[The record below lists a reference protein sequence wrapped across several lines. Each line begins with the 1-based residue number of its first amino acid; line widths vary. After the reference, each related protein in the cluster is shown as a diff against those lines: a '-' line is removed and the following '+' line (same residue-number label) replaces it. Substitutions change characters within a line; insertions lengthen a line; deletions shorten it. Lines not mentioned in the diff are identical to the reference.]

1 MSSETSTGPTDRAS
15 GAARPPSE
23 RPGGRDEPQGP
34 TPGGEGAAVDD
45 EGTGAHDDG
54 AGAGPGAQRADLVP
68 ERTSDPTGLAGSWGG
83 LEEVVAEEV
92 LRTAHRMEAAGVRI
106 EPPVGHPASL
116 ALCVVEAVWAPRV
129 RPTAVAGV
137 VARVREHLAGTG
149 GPGDGLDAPA
159 LLASF
164 TVAGDDEA
172 WATALATR
180 HRTAST
186 ASAPLKATAV
196 REAAEAL
203 VGVGVV
209 TTADLLA
216 VLRDHRAAAA
226 QAQTHARARAAAAP
240 WPPVEP
246 PAAPASERWEAVR
259 AAWCAAVG
267 QSSGRSWHRLL
278 LLAGAEQVVP
288 DDDVRRFTSRLVRS
302 LLAGGQPARAG
313 SRPGALEA
321 AALLEAAAAVLG
333 APAREV
339 DHVVWRSELQADARR
354 PGDGRAS

>member
-1 MSSETSTGPTDRAS
+1 MSSETSTGPADSAS
-15 GAARPPSE
+15 GDAEHPSEGSGGGADPTARPAACP
-23 RPGGRDEPQGP
+23 GRDEAPRP
-34 TPGGEGAAVDD
+34 EPGGGP
-45 EGTGAHDDG
+45 G
-54 AGAGPGAQRADLVP
+54 AGAEAEPDDLRL
-68 ERTSDPTGLAGSWGG
+68 ERTSDPTEPSDTWGG
-83 LEEVVAEEV
+83 LADVVAEDV
-92 LRTAHRMEAAGVRI
+92 LRTAHRLEAAGVRV

-137 VARVREHLAGTG
+137 VARVREHLASTA

-164 TVAGDDEA
+164 TAAGDDEA
-172 WATALATR
+172 WAAALATR

-186 ASAPLKATAV
+186 AGAPLKATAV

-203 VGVGVV
+203 VDVGVV

-226 QAQTHARARAAAAP
+226 QAQTHARARVALTP
-240 WPPVEP
+240 WPPVEA
-246 PAAPASERWEAVR
+246 PAAPSSERWEAVR
-259 AAWCAAVG
+259 AAWCAAAG

-288 DDDVRRFTSRLVRS
+288 DDDVRRFVSRLVRS

-339 DHVVWRSELQADARR
+339 DHVVWRSELQVGARR
-354 PGDGRAS
+354 PGDGRAG